1 MRRQFPP
8 LRFLCGLQAV
18 ALLACAASSFA
29 HPMGN
34 FSISHYAGIRIERG
48 YIELRYML
56 DEAEIPTFQEMQ
68 RASIVPKE
76 GDPSL
81 AGYLSE
87 QANAMR
93 FGLRLELDGSPIA
106 LEILSS
112 DAIFPAGAGGLP
124 TMKLGFLYLGSM
136 VNLQGNGHH
145 ELRYRDDNFRD
156 RAGWKEIVVTS
167 APNVSVMNAS
177 VPSTDQ
183 SQQLTNYPTD
193 LLNSPPQELEA
204 LVVFRDRAAGG
215 SANSHEASGSGASG
229 ITRFSRSS
237 PRTRSETQTRG
248 SAISPTTN
256 LMSDSRASQPA
267 STTQLEL
274 KANQQ
279 STPRSAFT
287 ELMNTRKL
295 SLSIVLLAAVVALG
309 LGGLHA
315 LEPGH
320 GKTLIAAYLVGTQG
334 TAVHA
339 LLLGV
344 IVTVSHTAGVFLLG
358 AITLYAQ
365 KYIVPEQLY
374 PWLGVISGLTISLLG
389 IYLLLQR
396 YLGVEVGQLYSHSH
410 GSYRHGEF
418 GETSGNQKIA
428 SKRGAAANT
437 LCGPDVS
444 YRQLLALGVTGGMV
458 PCPAALVVLLS
469 ALALHRV
476 RFGLFLIVAF
486 SVGLAGV
493 LIGTGLLVVYAGR
506 FVSSRMRGDEPLLRR
521 WLPMASAAAVTALGL
536 AIALRALMSAG
547 ILQIRI

>member
-1 MRRQFPP
+1 
-8 LRFLCGLQAV
+8 
-18 ALLACAASSFA
+18 
-29 HPMGN
+29 MG
-34 FSISHYAGIRIERG
+34 
-48 YIELRYML
+48 
-56 DEAEIPTFQEMQ
+56 
-68 RASIVPKE
+68 IVPKQ

-87 QANAMR
+87 QADAMKA
-93 FGLRLELDGSPIA
+93 GLRVELDGRRVT
-106 LEILSS
+106 LETISS
-112 DAIFPAGAGGLP
+112 DVIFPAGAGGLP
-124 TMKLGFLYLGSM
+124 TMKLGFGYRASLLNFQG
-136 VNLQGNGHH
+136 LQASERH

-156 RAGWKEIVVTS
+156 RSGWKEIVVTA
-167 APNVSVMNAS
+167 APNVGVVNAS

-204 LVVFRDRAAGG
+204 VVVFSDKA
-215 SANSHEASGSGASG
+215 SASTERTLRPTPS
-229 ITRFSRSS
+229 TT
-237 PRTRSETQTRG
+237 RTRESTNGPTV
-248 SAISPTTN
+248 SSTSPA
-256 LMSDSRASQPA
+256 RASQPA
-267 STTQLEL
+267 PATRLEL

-279 STPRSAFT
+279 ATPRNAFT
-287 ELMNTRKL
+287 ELMNMREL
-295 SLSIVLLAAVVALG
+295 SLTVVLLAAVVALG

-320 GKTLIAAYLVGTQG
+320 GKTLVAAYLVGTQG

-339 LLLGV
+339 FILGV

-365 KYIVPEQLY
+365 KHIVPEQLY

-396 YLGVEVGQLYSHSH
+396 YLGVEAGQIFTHSH
-410 GSYRHGEF
+410 GAYRHGGF
-418 GETSGNQKIA
+418 GEPGGDLAIA
-428 SKRGAAANT
+428 SESASVANT
-437 LCGPDVS
+437 LAGQAIS
-444 YRQLLALGVTGGMV
+444 YRQLLALGITGGMV

-476 RFGLFLIVAF
+476 GFGLFLIVAF

-493 LIGTGLLVVYAGR
+493 LIGTGLVVVYTGR
-506 FVSSRMRGDEPLLRR
+506 FVSSRMQADGPLLRR

-536 AIALRALMSAG
+536 AIALRALLSGG

>member
-1 MRRQFPP
+1 VRGGFRRR
-8 LRFLCGLQAV
+8 RFLCAILLIPLLSCAV
-18 ALLACAASSFA
+18 SCVA

-48 YIELRYML
+48 YVEVRYIL

-68 RASIVPKE
+68 RAGIVPKR

-81 AGYLSE
+81 AAYLRDEADALKS
-87 QANAMR
+87 
-93 FGLRLELDGSPIA
+93 GLLLELDGQPVT

-112 DAIFPAGAGGLP
+112 EIILPAGAGGLP
-124 TMKLGFLYLGSM
+124 TMKLGFLYRGSLS
-136 VNLQGNGHH
+136 NPHGSERH
-145 ELRYRDDNFRD
+145 ELRYRDDNFKD
-156 RAGWKEIVVTS
+156 RSGWKEVVATA
-167 APNVSVMNAS
+167 APNIDVANAS
-177 VPSTDQ
+177 VPSVDQ
-183 SQQLTNYPTD
+183 SQQLSDYPTD
-193 LLNSPPQELEA
+193 LLNRPPQDLEA
-204 LVVFRDRAAGG
+204 LVVFSDAAAGG
-215 SANSHEASGSGASG
+215 SMDSHATGGIAPFQRPMRPTLFATQKPDSASS
-229 ITRFSRSS
+229 TMPNSRSD
-237 PRTRSETQTRG
+237 RS
-248 SAISPTTN
+248 A
-256 LMSDSRASQPA
+256 AQPA
-267 STTQLEL
+267 SVARLEL

-279 STPRSAFT
+279 ATPRNAFT
-287 ELMNTRKL
+287 ELMNRREL

-320 GKTLIAAYLVGTQG
+320 GKTLVAAYLVGTQG

-339 LLLGV
+339 FILGV
-344 IVTVSHTAGVFLLG
+344 VVTVSHTAGVFFLG

-365 KYIVPEQLY
+365 KHIVPEQLY

-396 YLGVEVGQLYSHSH
+396 YLGVEAGQLFSHSH
-410 GSYRHGEF
+410 GGYQHAGF
-418 GETSGNQKIA
+418 GEPSGSQTITLE
-428 SKRGAAANT
+428 SGAVANKS
-437 LCGPDVS
+437 GPAVS
-444 YRQLLALGVTGGMV
+444 YRQLFALGVTGGIV

-476 RFGLFLIVAF
+476 GFGLFLIVAF
-486 SVGLAGV
+486 SVGLASV

-506 FVSSRMRGDEPLLRR
+506 VISSRIHGDGLLLRR

-536 AIALRALMSAG
+536 AIALRALMSSG